1 MRNKRKAH
9 LTEYKAIIEE
19 AIHRLPNG
27 ESRLSISGSPLN
39 YACLKEFYAPDLSE
53 RLSSDHSMDSGNNE
67 IENQYAEEVSAIE
80 QLLIEND
87 VQISLSGWQSRAKA
101 AEKIFKGMN
110 RKAYA
115 IQMWEWYAIPWR
127 FKGGKSTLYGH
138 RMTLW
143 ELPSF
148 TATQLMI
155 F

>member
-1 MRNKRKAH
+1 
-9 LTEYKAIIEE
+9 
-19 AIHRLPNG
+19 
-27 ESRLSISGSPLN
+27 
-39 YACLKEFYAPDLSE
+39 
-53 RLSSDHSMDSGNNE
+53 MDSGNNE